1 MNDEQFFQ
9 IAFSKIP
16 GLGAK
21 NLRTLLDDVGS
32 PEVLFDKQLIQE
44 IPNLPLETK
53 QALLNGSLLK
63 EAEKELKIMDEK
75 GIKALFV
82 LSDDYP
88 YRLRECEDAPIV
100 LYCYGNSNLNAAKML
115 AVVGTRRATPLG
127 KESTQ
132 LLVKDLSMHFKDLL
146 IVSGLAYGID
156 VISHQAAMQ
165 HGLKTIGVLA
175 HGLQEVYPH
184 SHRRIADEMVI
195 NGGTVL
201 SEYPWGIPSLPYR
214 FRERNRIIAG
224 LCDACI
230 VVESTI
236 DGGSMI
242 TARFA
247 RDYNRDVMLFPGRN
261 VDALSSGCNDFIK
274 QRSGALIESAADVIR
289 EMNWPLP
296 KGRKVRQQL
305 LFAERA
311 PLQKEILDGL
321 GVGNSL
327 TMQELATLTGLKV
340 NELQSQL
347 LDLEMDG
354 LIECLPGCRF
364 RRRSL

>member
-1 MNDEQFFQ
+1 MNDEQLYQ
-9 IAFSKIP
+9 IAFSQIP
-16 GLGAK
+16 GLGVK
-21 NLRTLLDDVGS
+21 NLKTLLNDVGS
-32 PEVLFDKQLIQE
+32 PEVVFDKQLIQE
-44 IPNLPLETK
+44 IPNLPTETK

-63 EAEKELKIMDEK
+63 AAEKELKIMDEK
-75 GIKALFV
+75 GIKAHFV
-82 LSDDYP
+82 LSKDYP

-100 LYCYGNSNLNAAKML
+100 LYSRGYCNLDAVKVL

-132 LLVKDLSMHFKDLL
+132 LLVKDLSTHFKDLL

-156 VISHQAAMQ
+156 VISHQTALQ
-165 HGLKTIGVLA
+165 NELKTVAVLA
-175 HGLQEVYPH
+175 HGLQEIYPTP
-184 SHRRIADEMVI
+184 HRRIADEMVTK
-195 NGGTVL
+195 GGSIL
-201 SEYPWGIPSLPYR
+201 SEYPWGIPSRPFR

-247 RDYNRDVMLFPGRN
+247 RDYNRDVMVFPGRN
-261 VDALSSGCNDFIK
+261 IDTLSSGCNDFIK

-296 KGRKVRQQL
+296 KKRKVRQQM
-305 LFAERA
+305 LFGEL
-311 PLQKEILDGL
+311 PPQQKKILDGL
-321 GVGNSL
+321 GVGHSL
-327 TMQELATLTGLKV
+327 TIQELSIHTEMKV
-340 NELQSQL
+340 NELQSHL
-347 LDLEMDG
+347 LELEMDG
-354 LIECLPGCRF
+354 LIECLPGSCF